1 MKELSATGVQFN
13 WSQYLLNEMLTDV
26 DKAQDKC
33 SIFNYSW
40 LLILISFVTWEE
52 PSNCQGVDLH
62 VTCRGA
68 RYQNLWFEK
77 YLKQRQ
83 KDNNVELFLD
93 EEALQYHFRQQ
104 AKLTKE
110 TIQQF

>member
-1 MKELSATGVQFN
+1 MATYF
-13 WSQYLLNEMLTDV
+13 D
-26 DKAQDKC
+26 
-33 SIFNYSW
+33 F
-40 LLILISFVTWEE
+40 FVAWEE
-52 PSNCQGVDLH
+52 PTNYQGIAVT

-68 RYQNLWFEK
+68 RYQNIYFEK